1 MKISKIKI
9 SNLFTFPYIKGF
21 NSKKGLIFD
30 DKEKSNF
37 NILIGPNGSGKTNFL
52 YIINQVFR
60 SGLINQFYY
69 DKKILENQEKN
80 SLKKTIKKE
89 ENKIKDLSKHT

>member
-52 YIINQVFR
+52 YIINQIFR

-69 DKKILENQEKN
+69 DKKILENQEK
-80 SLKKTIKKE
+80 IV
-89 ENKIKDLSKHT
+89 